1 MSPLLKKKKGAL
13 TDKELLKMYCLYSAF
28 ISLGIMAVAMI
39 CHIIIPFYSETRT
52 VLRMDLY
59 HQYGPL
65 FSELYDRIV
74 NGQSLIYSWRSGLG
88 SGFLGNFFN
97 YCSSPFTLI
106 ILLFGHK
113 NMPEAVAAMFILKA
127 MLSSG
132 TFTYYLNK
140 TNNCVNKYSM
150 IFGPMYA
157 FCSYFVAYS
166 WNIMWI
172 DAMAVF
178 PLVVLG
184 IERIIQY
191 KKPTLFIVTLT
202 YTMITNYYMAY
213 MVCILSVL
221 YFLYYFFGR
230 YELGAKLD
238 ESVIKVKKEKKYK
251 KTGRDFIVV
260 PEDENEETNIPENTE
275 NDDENI
281 IAEASEEPT
290 EETFS
295 VEYSEAVDDV
305 TSVLVDDIAAD
316 MPVIT
321 DSFESAGIP
330 DDITTPYVVEA
341 PEDGAIE
348 NISTEGESADDNA
361 KPSKKKKGAR
371 NLRNNRFFATGC
383 IFAFSAFLCFFLAA
397 FALMPVS
404 YCLNSSSATSASF
417 PDEIKVYF
425 NIFDFLSNHLP
436 GTETTIRSSG
446 DNVMPNVYCGLLTVM
461 LVPLYFFTDR
471 VSGRKKIAAVALL
484 ATFYFGFSINYFNFI
499 WHGMH
504 FPNDLP
510 YRFSFAYSFILL
522 TLAYK
527 VILNIREFSKKTYI
541 GIGMAIVLFVA
552 LITKLETP
560 NNGSLSIWLSILF
573 AIIYTVVFGLFYSPR
588 YDKKNVVNLLI
599 FTIVLELI
607 FSDTMSFV
615 MNQPKKNYVSD
626 YDDYQ
631 SISEMVESDDS
642 TLFYR
647 TELTQLRARMDPCWY
662 GYNGVSTFTSMAS
675 ESTSAFMKKLGLFG
689 NKINSYTYYPQT
701 PIFNSLFGLKYI
713 YDNNDMI
720 SEGDYYTKVGE
731 NDSFTAYEYKY
742 VLPIA
747 YAVNNDM
754 ESWSTTDSNPF
765 EVQNSLLKGMTGVSD
780 VMIDVP
786 ATDVDVDGG
795 SSVSVDKVNSD
806 TKFTVN
812 KDDTTSTATVTVTIT
827 AETDGYYYT
836 YAGCTKLDKLAVK
849 ADNGYSYEHNSTSI
863 QPYILDIGYLEA
875 GQEATVEYTVAK
887 DNSSAS
893 ITFEAAYLDSAKFEE
908 AYNILKNQSLNYTEF
923 DETTFTGTVTTTADR
938 SVIFTTIPYDES
950 WVVTVDG
957 QELSYYD
964 EENDTSKEG
973 KIIKIA
979 EGFIGIDVGEGEHTL
994 TMTYKARGLTKGIAM
1009 TCGGI
1014 VVAVLLLV
1022 YKFYFSKKL
1031 EAKGKKP
1038 KIFENSV
1045 DIKD

>member
-1 MSPLLKKKKGAL
+1 MSPLLKKKKGAM
-13 TDKELLKMYCLYSAF
+13 TDKELLKMYCTYSAF
-28 ISLGIMAVAMI
+28 ISLGIMAVVMI
-39 CHIIIPFYSETRT
+39 CHLVIPFYSDTRT

-106 ILLFGHK
+106 ILLLGHK

-127 MLSSG
+127 MLASG

-178 PLVVLG
+178 PLVILG
-184 IERIIQY
+184 IEHIIQN

-230 YELGAKLD
+230 YEFGAKLD
-238 ESVIKVKKEKKYK
+238 PSVIKPKKEKKTE
-251 KTGRDFIVV
+251 KTVSDVMAVPDAEAAENGISENADNVV
-260 PEDENEETNIPENTE
+260 AAEVTDTPEET
-275 NDDENI
+275 
-281 IAEASEEPT
+281 S
-290 EETFS
+290 S
-295 VEYSEAVDDV
+295 VEYAAAVDEVSSV
-305 TSVLVDDIAAD
+305 TVEDIPTEAPAIAD
-316 MPVIT
+316 ISEIT
-321 DSFESAGIP
+321 DIP
-330 DDITTPYVVEA
+330 DSIA
-341 PEDGAIE
+341 SPEDTA
-348 NISTEGESADDNA
+348 TEGEPTVDNVEPA
-361 KPSKKKKGAR
+361 KQPKCAF
-371 NLRNNRFFATGC
+371 NFRNNRFFATGC
-383 IFAFSAFLCFFLAA
+383 IFAFSAILCFFLAA

-425 NIFDFLSNHLP
+425 NIFDFLANHLP

-484 ATFYFGFSINYFNFI
+484 AAFYFGFSINYFNFI

-527 VILNIREFSKKTYI
+527 VILNIQEFSKKMYI
-541 GIGMAIVLFVA
+541 GIGMAFVLFAA

-560 NNGSLSIWLSILF
+560 NNSSLSIWLTILF

-607 FSDTMSFV
+607 FSDTMNFV

-631 SISEMVESDDS
+631 SISEMVESDD
-642 TLFYR
+642 TTPFYR

-675 ESTSAFMKKLGLFG
+675 EATSAFMKKLGLFG

-701 PIFNSLFGLKYI
+701 PVFNSLFGLKYI
-713 YDNNDMI
+713 YDNNYMI

-765 EVQNSLLKGMTGVSD
+765 EVQNSLLEGMTGVSD

-795 SSVSVDKVNSD
+795 SAVSVDKVNSD

-827 AETDGYYYT
+827 ADEDGYYYT

-849 ADNGYSYEHNSTSI
+849 ADNGYEYEHNSSSI

-875 GQEATVEYTVAK
+875 GQEATVEYTIAEE
-887 DNSSAS
+887 NSSAS

-908 AYNILKNQSLNYTEF
+908 AYDILKNQSLSYTEF
-923 DETTFTGTVTTTADR
+923 DETTYTGTVTTTADS

-957 QELSYYD
+957 QELAYYD
-964 EENDTSKEG
+964 EENDTSKEN
-973 KIIKIA
+973 KVFRVA

-994 TMTYKARGLTKGIAM
+994 TMTYKARGLAKGIAM

-1014 VVAVLLLV
+1014 VIAALLLV
-1022 YKFYFSKKL
+1022 YKFLFSEKL